1 MLPVTPFKMSN
12 VKCDFPIPIS
22 GPTKRWM
29 IKSLRGKREKGVLDQ
44 VKIPK
49 THAMFRGKGQTNA
62 RRVVL
67 KPFTGNCY
75 RANSCTALCSAY
87 NHSSNLAQLGSDS
100 CRLIAMYFCIVC
112 VKKGQPLRL
121 KTKKRKENKDCST
134 GKRSV
139 FAERI

>member
-1 MLPVTPFKMSN
+1 
-12 VKCDFPIPIS
+12 
-22 GPTKRWM
+22 M
-29 IKSLRGKREKGVLDQ
+29 INSLRGKREKGVLDQ

-62 RRVVL
+62 RLVVL

-121 KTKKRKENKDCST
+121 KTKKEKKIKMVPPVNDQFSRNEFEHLMIKLTCPALITSGIWT
-134 GKRSV
+134 LPPLL
-139 FAERI
+139 

>member
-1 MLPVTPFKMSN
+1 
-12 VKCDFPIPIS
+12 
-22 GPTKRWM
+22 M
-29 IKSLRGKREKGVLDQ
+29 INSLRGKREKGVLDQ

-49 THAMFRGKGQTNA
+49 THAMVRGKGQTNT

-67 KPFTGNCY
+67 KQFTGNCY

>member
-1 MLPVTPFKMSN
+1 
-12 VKCDFPIPIS
+12 
-22 GPTKRWM
+22 M
-29 IKSLRGKREKGVLDQ
+29 INSLRGKREKGVLDQ

-49 THAMFRGKGQTNA
+49 THAMVRGKGQTNT

-67 KPFTGNCY
+67 KQFTGNCY

-112 VKKGQPLRL
+112 VKKGPAFAIEN
-121 KTKKRKENKDCST
+121 KEKKRK
-134 GKRSV
+134 
-139 FAERI
+139 